1 MRQSRNFILV
11 ETALRGGCARNVTVR
26 SRHVTQMGLSQTQLV
41 ILYLEHEDER
51 SHPLIPHLPSLDNR
65 SDADGAFSAGD
76 QRAAAAERRAAGD
89 HVTVEVSRC
98 DAHRV
103 TPGDFCARYG
113 ASTALVSEASF
124 YVTPGTPS
132 KEHMIQTRFTLSSRT
147 LIFFRVCLEFF
158 SSGRCRTS
166 G

>member
-113 ASTALVSEASF
+113 ASTVLCSILHGKDHKAPRAAPFV
-124 YVTPGTPS
+124 
-132 KEHMIQTRFTLSSRT
+132 
-147 LIFFRVCLEFF
+147 F
-158 SSGRCRTS
+158 SSCTLRDFARTHRAHAGAS
-166 G
+166 YRGLIA